1 MRQDDAILVMLDIA
15 GLGGFAGAQ
24 IPSVDSVRTVFQHRQ
39 STLQL
44 RTT

>member
-24 IPSVDSVRTVFQHRQ
+24 IPSVELCPNGLSA
-39 STLQL
+39 
-44 RTT
+44 